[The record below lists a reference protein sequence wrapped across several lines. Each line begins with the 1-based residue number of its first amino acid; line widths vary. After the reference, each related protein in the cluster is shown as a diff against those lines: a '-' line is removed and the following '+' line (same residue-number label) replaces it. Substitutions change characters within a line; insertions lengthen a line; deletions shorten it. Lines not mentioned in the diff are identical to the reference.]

1 MSFHPGLVGAARRR
15 AAGGGAGPLT
25 PVSATYWRLR
35 MPNNPNNLSLQIREI
50 EMRGSVGGADQ
61 CSGGTATSSS
71 GTAASAFDDSSVSL
85 NGSGSY
91 AEWVQY
97 QFPSAVEVVELS
109 FQVAEGDYGPRVIQ
123 LQYSNDGTTWTAW
136 AHWIGL
142 SWTDDETKVLNAAN
156 RNVIPEGHSPFWR
169 CRITANNGN
178 LNLEIT
184 AVEFRLS
191 AGGASECPTTGGK
204 EAGRTSTDANWNV
217 GNAFDGVPDA
227 TAAVVG
233 MSAAGMWLG
242 YMFPSNIAPVEA
254 GVRADTNRTSAPKDF
269 TFDCSNDWGLTWTTV
284 HAGTDNIDWTSEEM
298 RSFDLTQAASSGV
311 AGDWYI
317 DMSRIAAG
325 WQITNRATTGENI
338 SGGNADPGF
347 FLSNKPLGTSLKRY
361 WEIEVV
367 ARASG
372 GGNPNQ
378 IGIVE
383 ASQRAFYQSINMGAR
398 TNCVAYRS
406 DGNIYRSNALQGA
419 GSSWT
424 TGDILMVN
432 TIRPLTR
439 WSSART
445 ACSAAWLSRRSMP
458 APSIPAWAST
468 TRATSS
474 G

>member
-1 MSFHPGLVGAARRR
+1 MHRVAVRP
-15 AAGGGAGPLT
+15 AAGTGARLE

-50 EMRGSVGGADQ
+50 EMRGSVGGADSAQ
-61 CSGGTATSSS
+61 
-71 GTAASAFDDSSVSL
+71 AAPRHRVRAPPRAPLTTVRSPL

-217 GNAFDGVPDA
+217 G
-227 TAAVVG
+227 
-233 MSAAGMWLG
+233 SCL
-242 YMFPSNIAPVEA
+242 
-254 GVRADTNRTSAPKDF
+254 
-269 TFDCSNDWGLTWTTV
+269 
-284 HAGTDNIDWTSEEM
+284 
-298 RSFDLTQAASSGV
+298 
-311 AGDWYI
+311 
-317 DMSRIAAG
+317 
-325 WQITNRATTGENI
+325 
-338 SGGNADPGF
+338 
-347 FLSNKPLGTSLKRY
+347 
-361 WEIEVV
+361 
-367 ARASG
+367 
-372 GGNPNQ
+372 
-378 IGIVE
+378 
-383 ASQRAFYQSINMGAR
+383 
-398 TNCVAYRS
+398 
-406 DGNIYRSNALQGA
+406 
-419 GSSWT
+419 
-424 TGDILMVN
+424 
-432 TIRPLTR
+432 
-439 WSSART
+439 
-445 ACSAAWLSRRSMP
+445 
-458 APSIPAWAST
+458 
-468 TRATSS
+468 
-474 G
+474 